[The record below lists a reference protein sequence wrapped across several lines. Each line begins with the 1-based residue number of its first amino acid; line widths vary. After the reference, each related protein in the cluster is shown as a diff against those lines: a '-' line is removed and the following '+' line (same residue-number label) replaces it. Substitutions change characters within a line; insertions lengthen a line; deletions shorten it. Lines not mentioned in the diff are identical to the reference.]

1 MERGLYLRGVMDLL
15 GLSESAINKLV
26 NDGHIS
32 FNRIG
37 TNGKRVFN
45 KNTVQE
51 FKSSPIYRSLKKQSI
66 FVYLC
71 CTTKEQEETVRRK
84 VEQYCK
90 QNNFKANIISQL
102 DRGRQEITQE
112 SYKMAIN
119 YIFDS
124 SGISGLIY
132 FGDTDDVLQL
142 KKIFQLREGTFV
154 YGAQEIELKTSLL
167 VNEDI
172 EKLSFEYT

>member
-1 MERGLYLRGVMDLL
+1 VG
-15 GLSESAINKLV
+15 
-26 NDGHIS
+26 
-32 FNRIG
+32 
-37 TNGKRVFN
+37 
-45 KNTVQE
+45 
-51 FKSSPIYRSLKKQSI
+51 
-66 FVYLC
+66 
-71 CTTKEQEETVRRK
+71 
-84 VEQYCK
+84 
-90 QNNFKANIISQL
+90 FKANIISQL